1 MPGVCLFRFLAFFME
16 LFVID
21 PQMTVL
27 FKLEW
32 PPSCFVAV
40 SAKSIVRNAFGFL
53 LLCTKWFAN
62 AALQNVLQTA
72 AELRFEPK
80 RRDLFFFSFLLLL
93 LFFPFW
99 AKKKKMH
106 ILVKCLLKGLKEWY
120 SVSQP
125 RNAPRIYLAITN
137 KA

>member
-80 RRDLFFFSFLLLL
+80 RRDLFFFFLFIIIIIFSFLG
-93 LFFPFW
+93 
-99 AKKKKMH
+99 KKKKNAHFSKVFIKGFKRM
-106 ILVKCLLKGLKEWY
+106 IQCVTAKKCPAHLFGDN
-120 SVSQP
+120 Q
-125 RNAPRIYLAITN
+125 
-137 KA
+137 

>member
-1 MPGVCLFRFLAFFME
+1 M
-16 LFVID
+16 
-21 PQMTVL
+21 
-27 FKLEW
+27 
-32 PPSCFVAV
+32 AV

-99 AKKKKMH
+99 AKKNAHFSKVFIKGFKRMIQCVTAKKCPAH
-106 ILVKCLLKGLKEWY
+106 LFGDN
-120 SVSQP
+120 Q
-125 RNAPRIYLAITN
+125 
-137 KA
+137 

>member
-80 RRDLFFFSFLLLL
+80 RRDLFFFPFYYYYYFFLSGQKKNAH
-93 LFFPFW
+93 FSKVFIKGFKRMIQCVT
-99 AKKKKMH
+99 AKKCPAH
-106 ILVKCLLKGLKEWY
+106 LFGDN
-120 SVSQP
+120 Q
-125 RNAPRIYLAITN
+125 
-137 KA
+137 